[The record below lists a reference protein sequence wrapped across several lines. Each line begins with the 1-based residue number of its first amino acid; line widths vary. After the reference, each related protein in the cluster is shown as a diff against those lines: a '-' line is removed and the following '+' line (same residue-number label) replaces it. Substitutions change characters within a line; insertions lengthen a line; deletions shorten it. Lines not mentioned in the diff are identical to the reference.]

1 MKTNYMGSVYCTK
14 AVIDSMKKRKCGR
27 IAFVSSDCGQMG
39 IFGYTAYCA
48 SKFALK
54 GFVEALQMEV
64 KPYNVFLTIS
74 YPPDT
79 ETPGLILEQINK
91 VKYII

>member
-1 MKTNYMGSVYCTK
+1 MMKINYIGSVYCCK
-14 AVIDSMKKRKCGR
+14 SVIDSMKKRKFGS

-54 GFVEALQMEV
+54 LIRNFIR
-64 KPYNVFLTIS
+64 PIIS
-74 YPPDT
+74 YFN
-79 ETPGLILEQINK
+79 IFCFKFIF
-91 VKYII
+91 KYLGFC